1 MKKIFAFI
9 AFSAFAVAFIGCEKK
24 DDSYKKVIEKGEL
37 VIGLDVYYPPMGFY
51 DQDGDIVGFDI
62 DLAVEVC
69 ARMGIKLKTV
79 PITWDNKEHEL
90 NSGAID
96 CIWNG
101 MSIDSVRASSMN
113 LSDPYFNNGMYFVVK
128 DSSLANMDSLKGRRI
143 ALQKGSTSE
152 NHLVTSEIGMSA
164 TEIIAFED
172 NMKALAALD
181 SGNVD
186 VVYMDKVIA
195 EYLIFKS
202 KKEYFLWA
210 DPHIKENLAIGFRK
224 NDQTLRDAV
233 NDIMNT
239 MKVDGRFVKISMKWF
254 GK

>member
-9 AFSAFAVAFIGCEKK
+9 AFIAFAVAFIGCEKK

-101 MSIDSVRASSMN
+101 MS
-113 LSDPYFNNGMYFVVK
+113 
-128 DSSLANMDSLKGRRI
+128 
-143 ALQKGSTSE
+143 
-152 NHLVTSEIGMSA
+152 
-164 TEIIAFED
+164 
-172 NMKALAALD
+172 
-181 SGNVD
+181 
-186 VVYMDKVIA
+186 
-195 EYLIFKS
+195 
-202 KKEYFLWA
+202 
-210 DPHIKENLAIGFRK
+210 
-224 NDQTLRDAV
+224 
-233 NDIMNT
+233 
-239 MKVDGRFVKISMKWF
+239 
-254 GK
+254 